1 MSVILTAL
9 LEIILDALV
18 DTLKIISFLFLVY
31 LLIEYTEHHH
41 SDKLVSALRK
51 LGPLGSL
58 GGALLGSVPQC
69 GFSAAASNLYAG
81 RMISLGT
88 LAAVFIST
96 SDEAIPM
103 LIANPKSA
111 GVIWK
116 LILIKILIATL
127 VGVIADALL
136 KLKKHKSDV
145 EPDFEEL
152 CEGCDCEHHHIAV
165 SALIHTVQISLFIFA
180 VSLLLGIAMHFIGT
194 KAVSEFMLSG
204 SFFQPFVTAL
214 FGFIPNCASSVVITE
229 LYLQGVI
236 SFGSCISGL
245 CTGAGVGL
253 LVLFRSNRHHMKQNF
268 AIMGI
273 MYAAAV
279 ISGIIIN
286 II

>member
-18 DTLKIISFLFLVY
+18 DTLKIVPFLFLVY
-31 LLIEYTEHHH
+31 LLIEYTEHRH
-41 SDKLVSALRK
+41 SEKLVSALQK

-273 MYAAAV
+273 MYASAV

>member
-18 DTLKIISFLFLVY
+18 DTLKIVPFLFLVY
-31 LLIEYTEHHH
+31 LLIEYTEHRH
-41 SDKLVSALRK
+41 SEKLVSALQK

-69 GFSAAASNLYAG
+69 GFSAVASNLYAG

>member
-18 DTLKIISFLFLVY
+18 DTLKIVPFLFLVY
-31 LLIEYTEHHH
+31 LLIEYTEHRH
-41 SDKLVSALRK
+41 SEKLVSALQK

>member
-18 DTLKIISFLFLVY
+18 DTLKIVPFLFLVY
-31 LLIEYTEHHH
+31 LLIEYTEHRH
-41 SDKLVSALRK
+41 SEKLVSALQK

-127 VGVIADALL
+127 VGVIADTLL

>member
-18 DTLKIISFLFLVY
+18 DTLKIVPFLFLVY
-31 LLIEYTEHHH
+31 LLIEYTEHRH
-41 SDKLVSALRK
+41 SEKLVSALQK

-88 LAAVFIST
+88 LASVFIST

>member
-18 DTLKIISFLFLVY
+18 DTLKIVPFLFLVY
-31 LLIEYTEHHH
+31 LLIEYTEHRH
-41 SDKLVSALRK
+41 SEKLVSALQK

-88 LAAVFIST
+88 LVAVFIST

-273 MYAAAV
+273 MYASAV

>member
-18 DTLKIISFLFLVY
+18 DTLKIVPFLFLVY
-31 LLIEYTEHHH
+31 LLIEYTEHRH
-41 SDKLVSALRK
+41 SEKLVSALQK

-88 LAAVFIST
+88 LVAVFIST